1 MALWLVANASKTTFL
16 IIGTKQISNQEI
28 RIGATIVKQ
37 EHGAKLLGMNF
48 TDDLLWKEHIN
59 KTILALKSRLF
70 LITRLKNK
78 ICLPSLKRIADSI
91 FNSKLRYGIHLCG
104 MTRNSESDARQG
116 SLDDLQKVQNKLFR
130 LLNNTRISD
139 KISTKSIASNL
150 NMLSVNQI
158 NGQIKLTEVWKAA
171 NVENYPIKLLK
182 KDLNSVTMSTRAAT
196 RGDLVLQ
203 GKNEL
208 CTTSFLQD
216 SARIWNNAPNDIKDC
231 NSIYKA
237 KKNIKKLVHTLPL

>member
-1 MALWLVANASKTTFL
+1 
-16 IIGTKQISNQEI
+16 
-28 RIGATIVKQ
+28 
-37 EHGAKLLGMNF
+37 
-48 TDDLLWKEHIN
+48 
-59 KTILALKSRLF
+59 
-70 LITRLKNK
+70 
-78 ICLPSLKRIADSI
+78 
-91 FNSKLRYGIHLCG
+91 
-104 MTRNSESDARQG
+104 
-116 SLDDLQKVQNKLFR
+116 
-130 LLNNTRISD
+130 
-139 KISTKSIASNL
+139 
-150 NMLSVNQI
+150 MLSVNQI

-237 KKNIKKLVHTLPL
+237 KKNIKKFVHTLPL